1 MEYNS
6 TTTSR
11 LNNLILNQVYEYG
24 RQFVYFSEG
33 IVIIIANILT
43 LIVVIRTKKL
53 RDVPA
58 NTFIMSLA
66 CADGMIGVL
75 LPAIILTLLT
85 YDQNIWIVSAC
96 IFRGPYYAMFSISL
110 STLLAIA
117 IDRYVA
123 VVHPLIYKMQ
133 MTVTIARFTCICI
146 WLLQLALWETLT
158 CYYGLQISVQNDR
171 PAAAHDIFPG
181 ISFFFLS
188 QVEILLPV
196 IGNLILYLAIYIKLR
211 RRAAVSVSSTSNQ
224 NSSNA
229 NQPSAK
235 TKSFTKMM
243 ALVLGY
249 LLLAWLPY
257 YIIIPLYKV
266 NNPATPI
273 WYVYMYDVV
282 SIVLYSN
289 SFVNPVIYSWQN
301 RDFREAYAKILKV
314 KTRVRSSA
322 DRTTNNRTIVVTSS
336 NM

>member
-1 MEYNS
+1 MNDNS
-6 TTTSR
+6 TNVSAMEKV
-11 LNNLILNQVYEYG
+11 NSSEVYFYG
-24 RQFVYFSEG
+24 RYLLYFSEG
-33 IVIIIANILT
+33 IVIVIANILT

-158 CYYGLQISVQNDR
+158 CYYGSRISV
-171 PAAAHDIFPG
+171 
-181 ISFFFLS
+181 
-188 QVEILLPV
+188 
-196 IGNLILYLAIYIKLR
+196 GN
-211 RRAAVSVSSTSNQ
+211 
-224 NSSNA
+224 
-229 NQPSAK
+229 
-235 TKSFTKMM
+235 
-243 ALVLGY
+243 G
-249 LLLAWLPY
+249 
-257 YIIIPLYKV
+257 
-266 NNPATPI
+266 
-273 WYVYMYDVV
+273 
-282 SIVLYSN
+282 
-289 SFVNPVIYSWQN
+289 
-301 RDFREAYAKILKV
+301 
-314 KTRVRSSA
+314 RS
-322 DRTTNNRTIVVTSS
+322 
-336 NM
+336 